1 MFKKIIVIL
10 LTIIFLGM
18 FVASASAATYT
29 ISNSTDV
36 TTINKMVSGKIPIKN
51 NNFIKNGDVVKFK
64 PGNYKNLQLIVKKSI
79 TITKTNKKAKVT
91 FIGNNTGTAINLTNK
106 NKKVNLNNIIIRN
119 YKYGI
124 SGIINSAKIT
134 KMTFYKNSFKGI
146 SIKGSKLKITHNK
159 FSENRISI
167 YVRGKNNIISSN
179 RINKGGFLS
188 PLILINGN
196 NNLISHNK
204 IKAPESYAISLYGNN
219 NKISKN
225 TAYKCMNGIDAGGD
239 RNSISYNKIYYIHY
253 NGIYIE
259 EGKYSTVKYNTVKD
273 SVSGLTIWGEK
284 NTASYNKLY
293 RNEIGIEYFEG
304 NKLFKNK
311 FKDNNKNTKIE
322 DKGKYELYY

>member
-18 FVASASAATYT
+18 FVASASATTYT
-29 ISNSTDV
+29 VSNSTDV
-36 TTINKMVSGKIPIKN
+36 TTINKMISGKIPIKN

-106 NKKVNLNNIIIRN
+106 NKKVNINNIKIRN

-159 FSENRISI
+159 FSENEISI
-167 YVRGKNNIISSN
+167 TVRGKNNIISSN
-179 RINKGGFLS
+179 KINKRGSYS

-196 NNLISHNK
+196 NNLISYNK
-204 IKAPESYAISLYGNN
+204 IKAPESYAITVNGNK
-219 NKISKN
+219 NKINKN
-225 TAYKCMNGIDAGGD
+225 TVYRGRNGIDVRGD
-239 RNSISYNKIYYIHY
+239 RNLISYNKVNYIDSY
-253 NGIYIE
+253 DGIYIY
-259 EGKYSTVKYNTVKD
+259 GKYSTVKYNNVKN
-273 SVSGLTIWGEK
+273 SARGLNIWGEK
-284 NTASYNKLY
+284 NTASYNKFY
-293 RNEIGIEYFEG
+293 KNEIGIKYFEG

-311 FKDNNKNTKIE
+311 FKDNKKNIKLD
-322 DKGKYELYY
+322 DKGNYELYY

>member
-1 MFKKIIVIL
+1 MFKKIVLII

-29 ISNSTDV
+29 VSNSTDV
-36 TTINKMVSGKIPIKN
+36 TTINKMISGKIPIKN
-51 NNFIKNGDVVKFK
+51 NNFIKNGDVIKFK

-106 NKKVNLNNIIIRN
+106 NKKVNINNIIIRN

-159 FSENRISI
+159 FSENEISI
-167 YVRGKNNIISSN
+167 YVRGKDNIISSN
-179 RINKGGFLS
+179 RINNGGFS
-188 PLILINGN
+188 SLILVNGN
-196 NNLISHNK
+196 NNLISYNK
-204 IKAPESYAISLYGNN
+204 IKAPESYAITVNGNK

-225 TAYKCMNGIDAGGD
+225 TVYKCAKGIDAGGD
-239 RNSISYNKIYYIHY
+239 RNSISYNKIYSI
-253 NGIYIE
+253 NEFDGIYISV
-259 EGKYSTVKYNTVKD
+259 GKYSTVKYNTIKD
-273 SVSGLTIWGEK
+273 SICGLTIWGEK
-284 NTASYNKLY
+284 NTASYNKFY

-311 FKDNNKNTKIE
+311 FKDNKKNTKLE
-322 DKGKYELYY
+322 DKGKFELYY